1 MYSNRAIVEGGGLIS
16 YGPLIYFQAFMGSV
30 ALPAAGYDYNSVW
43 TPCMGIWMSRSFSK
57 HGASF
62 LLRFFVRSESRFLRS
77 LIAATNAS
85 AYFLLFDCA
94 AGFLPRRRAQELSTT
109 TKGLALTVPSTAA
122 PSNAGLVSK
131 MTIRGEPRVRA
142 RTYRA
147 TTLYSVGQGPEP

>member
-1 MYSNRAIVEGGGLIS
+1 
-16 YGPLIYFQAFMGSV
+16 
-30 ALPAAGYDYNSVW
+30 
-43 TPCMGIWMSRSFSK
+43 MGIWMSRSFSK

-62 LLRFFVRSESRFLRS
+62 FLRFFVRSRS

-94 AGFLPRRRAQELSTT
+94 AGFRPRRRAQELSTT

-147 TTLYSVGQGPEP
+147 TTLYSVGLRTRTMMQ

>member
-1 MYSNRAIVEGGGLIS
+1 MSTRMCRFL
-16 YGPLIYFQAFMGSV
+16 PLIF
-30 ALPAAGYDYNSVW
+30 LPASYPCGSMHAPLVW
-43 TPCMGIWMSRSFSK
+43 GFGCQGVSASTAHLSSFVSLFDLK
-57 HGASF
+57 ARFSF
-62 LLRFFVRSESRFLRS
+62 S

-109 TKGLALTVPSTAA
+109 TKGLALSVPSTAA

-147 TTLYSVGQGPEP
+147 TTLYSVGLRTRTMMQ

>member
-1 MYSNRAIVEGGGLIS
+1 
-16 YGPLIYFQAFMGSV
+16 
-30 ALPAAGYDYNSVW
+30 
-43 TPCMGIWMSRSFSK
+43 MGIWMSRSFSK

-147 TTLYSVGQGPEP
+147 TTLYSVGLRTRTMMQ

>member
-1 MYSNRAIVEGGGLIS
+1 MYGDLDVKE
-16 YGPLIYFQAFMGSV
+16 FQQARRIF
-30 ALPAAGYDYNSVW
+30 LL
-43 TPCMGIWMSRSFSK
+43 
-57 HGASF
+57 SF
-62 LLRFFVRSESRFLRS
+62 LCSTESRFLRS

-109 TKGLALTVPSTAA
+109 TKGLALSVPSTAA
-122 PSNAGLVSK
+122 PSNVGLVSK

-147 TTLYSVGQGPEP
+147 TTLYSVGLRTQTMMQ